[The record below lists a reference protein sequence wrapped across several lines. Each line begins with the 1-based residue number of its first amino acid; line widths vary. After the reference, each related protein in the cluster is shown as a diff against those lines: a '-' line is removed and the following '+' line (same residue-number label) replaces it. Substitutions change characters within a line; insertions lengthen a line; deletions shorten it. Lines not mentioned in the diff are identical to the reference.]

1 MKKGTVKIIA
11 AVLTAIMA
19 LALFAGCAKP
29 AAEGTKNI
37 TVDVVANGETETF
50 TYATEAETLEEA
62 VGDLV
67 EGEKGDYGLF
77 ITAVNGITADAANEE
92 WWCITKNDGEAVA
105 TGISEIKI
113 ADGEKYEITLMVGY
127 DSF

>member
-1 MKKGTVKIIA
+1 MKKTVKIIA
-11 AVLTAIMA
+11 AVLVAIMA

-29 AAEGTKNI
+29 AADGVKNI
-37 TVDVVANGETETF
+37 TVDVIANGETETF
-50 TYATEAETLEEA
+50 TYETDAETLEEA

-67 EGEKGDYGLF
+67 EGEQGDYGLF

-92 WWCITKNDGEAVA
+92 WWCITKNDGEAIAV
-105 TGISEIKI
+105 GISEIKI

-127 DSF
+127 DF